1 MSGSG
6 FEAFDGRPP
15 TTGKYRPFRRLAV
28 GGMAEIF
35 LAYARSGHGFEKLV
49 VLKRVLPQYAENREF
64 MRMFLDEA
72 RLAATLDHSNVVHVY
87 DIGEHAGNF
96 FFAMEYVH
104 GQSLLKLMR
113 QITNAR
119 RWLPLEHALSII
131 IGTCTGMHYAH
142 EKIGLDGTPLG
153 IVHRDVSP
161 PNILISYDG
170 SVKVA
175 DFGIAKAAIATSTTA
190 VGTLKGKIPYMSPEQ
205 CRSTPLDRRSD
216 IFSIGILLYELTVGR
231 RLFQAETELGIIHK
245 IVNGI
250 VPPPSQLL
258 RGYPEDLER
267 IVYRALQIDPEHRY
281 PTARAL
287 QVDLEEFAREYKLP
301 ISSARLATFMEEM
314 FDEDARRWPTDPSVV
329 GQQAG
334 VPGQLVPVSSASPPP
349 PPPAPQPRHGTASY
363 PGAGPQS
370 PRDTSTMHPG
380 FPGAPG
386 APRADAPRATA
397 QYRGPEQQA
406 RPVRPPP
413 IPPPSS
419 PTAAPPAAMPDF
431 ASIDDA
437 LAKMLEADTQV
448 DKLTVGLGEPEEVE
462 PEPADDWFGLDSLE
476 LEDLFPAKQRGS

>member
-1 MSGSG
+1 MSGTG
-6 FEAFDGRPP
+6 FEAFDNRGTPA
-15 TTGKYRPFRRLAV
+15 GKYRPFRRLAV

-49 VLKRVLPQYAENREF
+49 VLKRVLPAYAENREF

-72 RLAATLDHSNVVHVY
+72 RLAATLDHPNIVHVY
-87 DIGEHAGNF
+87 DIGEHGGNV

-131 IGTCTGMHYAH
+131 IGTCAGMHYAH
-142 EKIGLDGTPLG
+142 EKNGLDGRPLG

-175 DFGIAKAAIATSTTA
+175 DFGIAKASIARSSTA

-205 CRSTPLDRRSD
+205 CRSGPLDRRSD

-231 RLFQAETELGIIHK
+231 RLFQAESELGIIHK
-245 IVNGI
+245 IVGGV

-267 IVYRALQIDPEHRY
+267 IVYRALQLDPEHRY

-287 QVDLEEFAREYKLP
+287 QVDLEELAREYKLP
-301 ISSARLATFMEEM
+301 ISSVRLGSFMEEM
-314 FDEDARRWPTDPSVV
+314 FDEETRRWPTDQAHATGQHAPSPTHEMPAQSYDLPAGPGARPSAPQPTMQYG
-329 GQQAG
+329 GQHGA
-334 VPGQLVPVSSASPPP
+334 SAPRQVPPP
-349 PPPAPQPRHGTASY
+349 PQAAPYPPPPMQPPQHQQPQPPRAPTPAPVQP
-363 PGAGPQS
+363 AGLRAEAATPS
-370 PRDTSTMHPG
+370 DFEAIERALARMLESDGDTS
-380 FPGAPG
+380 
-386 APRADAPRATA
+386 
-397 QYRGPEQQA
+397 
-406 RPVRPPP
+406 
-413 IPPPSS
+413 
-419 PTAAPPAAMPDF
+419 
-431 ASIDDA
+431 A
-437 LAKMLEADTQV
+437 LNDGIGADTR
-448 DKLTVGLGEPEEVE
+448 G
-462 PEPADDWFGLDSLE
+462 DDWGGLDSLE
-476 LEDLFPAKQRGS
+476 LEDLIPAAQNKQQKK

>member
-1 MSGSG
+1 VSGTG
-6 FEAFDGRPP
+6 FEAFDNRSAPP
-15 TTGKYRPFRRLAV
+15 GKYRPFRRLAV

-49 VLKRVLPQYAENREF
+49 VLKRVLPAYAENREF

-72 RLAATLDHSNVVHVY
+72 RLAATLDHPNIVHVY
-87 DIGEHAGNF
+87 DIGEHGGNV

-131 IGTCTGMHYAH
+131 IGTCAGMHYAH
-142 EKIGLDGTPLG
+142 EKNGLDGRALG

-175 DFGIAKAAIATSTTA
+175 DFGIAKASIARSSTA

-205 CRSTPLDRRSD
+205 CRSGPLDRRSD

-231 RLFQAETELGIIHK
+231 RLFQAESELGIIHK
-245 IVNGI
+245 IVNGM

-267 IVYRALQIDPEHRY
+267 IVYRALQLEPDHRY

-287 QVDLEEFAREYKLP
+287 QVDLEELAREYKLP
-301 ISSARLATFMEEM
+301 ISSVRLGGFMEEM
-314 FDEDARRWPTDPSVV
+314 FDEETRRWPTDQAHATAQHEPVSTREVPAQQSYDLPGGPGSVRAGGPQPTMQYG
-329 GQQAG
+329 GQQG
-334 VPGQLVPVSSASPPP
+334 VPPQPYGGQ
-349 PPPAPQPRHGTASY
+349 PAPQRPV
-363 PGAGPQS
+363 S
-370 PRDTSTMHPG
+370 PP
-380 FPGAPG
+380 
-386 APRADAPRATA
+386 
-397 QYRGPEQQA
+397 QQA
-406 RPVRPPP
+406 QRPYPPQPAVPPQAAQRP
-413 IPPPSS
+413 
-419 PTAAPPAAMPDF
+419 TQQQRAVAPPQESAATPDDF
-431 ASIDDA
+431 EAIERA
-437 LAKMLEADTQV
+437 LARMLESDGDV
-448 DKLTVGLGEPEEVE
+448 GGLTEGIGGEP
-462 PEPADDWFGLDSLE
+462 PGDDWGGLDSLE
-476 LEDLFPAKQRGS
+476 LEDLFPAEQHKKP

>member
-1 MSGSG
+1 MPESG
-6 FEAFDGRPP
+6 FDAFDGRNPP
-15 TTGKYRPFRRLAV
+15 AGKYRPLRRLAV

-35 LAYARSGHGFEKLV
+35 LAFARSGHGFEKLV
-49 VLKRVLPQYAENREF
+49 VLKRVLPAYAENREF

-72 RLAATLDHSNVVHVY
+72 RLAATLDHPNIVHVY

-119 RWLPLEHALSII
+119 RWLPLEHALNVI
-131 IGTCTGMHYAH
+131 IGTCAGMHYAH
-142 EKIGLDGTPLG
+142 EKLSLDGRRLG

-175 DFGIAKAAIATSTTA
+175 DFGIAKASTATTSTA

-205 CRSTPLDRRSD
+205 CRSAPLDRRSD

-231 RLFQAETELGIIHK
+231 RLFQAESELGIIHK

-267 IVYRALQIDPEHRY
+267 IVYRALQLDPEHRY

-301 ISSARLATFMEEM
+301 ISSVRLASFMEEM
-314 FDEDARRWPTDPSVV
+314 FDEETRAWPTDPSA
-329 GQQAG
+329 GQRPSTRE
-334 VPGQLVPVSSASPPP
+334 VPAASSYDLPGGPGAARPSRPQPTAHYGGEPSSRQVTPPP
-349 PPPAPQPRHGTASY
+349 MSRRGQT
-363 PGAGPQS
+363 GPNPTVS
-370 PRDTSTMHPG
+370 
-380 FPGAPG
+380 
-386 APRADAPRATA
+386 
-397 QYRGPEQQA
+397 E
-406 RPVRPPP
+406 PVE
-413 IPPPSS
+413 
-419 PTAAPPAAMPDF
+419 DF
-431 ASIDDA
+431 ASIEQA
-437 LAKMLEADTQV
+437 LSRMLAEETNV
-448 DKLTVGLGEPEEVE
+448 GRLTSELGEPGGD
-462 PEPADDWFGLDSLE
+462 AGGGDDWFGLDNLE
-476 LEDLFPAKQRGS
+476 LEDLFPAKQKR

>member
-1 MSGSG
+1 MAGSG

-15 TTGKYRPFRRLAV
+15 SSGKYRPFRRLAV

-113 QITNAR
+113 QITNLR
-119 RWLPLEHALSII
+119 RWLPLEHALGII
-131 IGTCTGMHYAH
+131 IATCTGMHYAH

-250 VPPPSQLL
+250 IPPPSQLL

-267 IVYRALQIDPEHRY
+267 IVYRALQIDVEHRY

-301 ISSARLATFMEEM
+301 ISSARLASFMEEM
-314 FDEDARRWPTDPSVV
+314 FDEDARRWPTDPSVL
-329 GQQAG
+329 GQAG
-334 VPGQLVPVSSASPPP
+334 GSPG
-349 PPPAPQPRHGTASY
+349 PQPRHPTSEY
-363 PGAGPQS
+363 PGAGPQA
-370 PRDTSTMHPG
+370 PRDSSTMQGFDLPG
-380 FPGAPG
+380 GPG
-386 APRADAPRATA
+386 APRSGPGRST
-397 QYRGPEQQA
+397 QHYRGPEGQA
-406 RPVRPPP
+406 RPVMPPP
-413 IPPPSS
+413 LGTAPPRPAT
-419 PTAAPPAAMPDF
+419 PPHTAAPAAAQPSSAEF

-437 LAKMLEADTQV
+437 LAKMLESDTQV
-448 DKLTVGLGEPEEVE
+448 ENLTVGLGDE
-462 PEPADDWFGLDSLE
+462 PEPTGDDWFGLDGLE
-476 LEDLFPAKQRGS
+476 LEDLFPAKQRGT